1 MPSMAP
7 IAKERNQ
14 GSLLRAGKHFCYSN
28 MMETPE
34 SPAEVHVGQ
43 DDELRR
49 LRREL
54 AQVSLQLDL
63 LQQRKTSL
71 LAMAAHDL
79 RTPLAIVQGYSQL
92 LADDLLPEAT
102 PAVRE
107 YVINIL
113 AHAHSL
119 GNMIENLMSL
129 EQLERNQLHLAV
141 DCVELC
147 DVADQAIAQVE
158 GLLLV
163 KELKIESINT
173 PVCVTA
179 DEGQIRRILYNV
191 LSHAAKYARPAS
203 TLRIEVM
210 GDGEYG
216 RVSLTDPNRFLNE
229 DTVARL
235 FELVDVN
242 TSGHTALRG
251 MDIGLVLA
259 RQVIDRH
266 GGRVAAASTP
276 HSGTTLSLY
285 LPIADV

>member
-1 MPSMAP
+1 MD
-7 IAKERNQ
+7 
-14 GSLLRAGKHFCYSN
+14 
-28 MMETPE
+28 TPD

-43 DDELRR
+43 ADELRR

-79 RTPLAIVQGYSQL
+79 RTPLAIIQGYSQL
-92 LADDLLPEAT
+92 LADDLLPDAP

-113 AHAHSL
+113 AHAESL

-129 EQLERNQLHLAV
+129 DQLERNQLHLAV

-147 DVADQAIAQVE
+147 DLAEQALAQTE

-163 KELKIESINT
+163 KELKVESATT
-173 PVCVTA
+173 PLCVTA
-179 DEGQIRRILYNV
+179 DEGQIRRILYNL

-203 TLRIEVM
+203 TLHLEVT
-210 GDGEYG
+210 GDGQFG
-216 RVSLTDPNRFLNE
+216 CVSVTDPNRFLSE
-229 DTVARL
+229 ETVARL

-259 RQVIDRH
+259 RQVIERH

-276 HSGTTLSLY
+276 HSGTTLSFY
-285 LPIADV
+285 LPVADV

>member
-1 MPSMAP
+1 M
-7 IAKERNQ
+7 N
-14 GSLLRAGKHFCYSN
+14 
-28 MMETPE
+28 TPD
-34 SPAEVHVGQ
+34 SPAEVRAGQ

-79 RTPLAIVQGYSQL
+79 RTPLAIIQGYSQL
-92 LADDLLPEAT
+92 LADDLLPDAS

-113 AHAHSL
+113 AHAESL

-129 EQLERNQLHLAV
+129 DQLERNQLHLAV

-147 DVADQAIAQVE
+147 ELADQAMAQVE

-163 KELKIESINT
+163 KELSVENASS

-179 DEGQIRRILYNV
+179 DEGQIRRILYNL
-191 LSHAAKYARPAS
+191 LSHTAKYARPSS
-203 TLRIEVM
+203 TLRIEVT
-210 GDGEYG
+210 GDSAFG
-216 RVSLTDPNRFLNE
+216 RVSLTDPNRFLNDE
-229 DTVARL
+229 TVARL

-251 MDIGLVLA
+251 MDIGLVFA
-259 RQVIDRH
+259 RQVVERH
-266 GGRVAAASTP
+266 GGRVAAVSLP
-276 HSGTTLSLY
+276 QSGTTLSIY
-285 LPIADV
+285 LPVADV

>member
-1 MPSMAP
+1 MD
-7 IAKERNQ
+7 
-14 GSLLRAGKHFCYSN
+14 
-28 MMETPE
+28 TPD
-34 SPAEVHVGQ
+34 SPAEVPVGQ
-43 DDELRR
+43 DNELRR

-79 RTPLAIVQGYSQL
+79 RTPLAIIQGYSQL

-107 YVINIL
+107 YVVNIL
-113 AHAHSL
+113 AHAESL

-129 EQLERNQLHLAV
+129 DQLERNQLHLSV

-147 DVADQAIAQVE
+147 DVADQALAQVE

-163 KELKIESINT
+163 KELKIESANT

-179 DEGQIRRILYNV
+179 DEGQIRRILYNL
-191 LSHAAKYARPAS
+191 LSHTAKYARPAS
-203 TLRIEVM
+203 TVRIEVAA
-210 GDGEYG
+210 DGAFG
-216 RVSLTDPNRFLNE
+216 RVSLTDPNRALSE
-229 DTVARL
+229 ETVARL

-259 RQVIDRH
+259 RQVIERH
-266 GGRVAAASTP
+266 GGRVAAASSP
-276 HSGTTLSLY
+276 QNGTTLSFF
-285 LPIADV
+285 LPVADV

>member
-1 MPSMAP
+1 M
-7 IAKERNQ
+7 N
-14 GSLLRAGKHFCYSN
+14 
-28 MMETPE
+28 TPD
-34 SPAEVHVGQ
+34 SPAEVHAGK

-79 RTPLAIVQGYSQL
+79 RTPLAIIQGYSQL
-92 LADDLLPEAT
+92 LADDLLPDAS

-107 YVINIL
+107 YVVNIL
-113 AHAHSL
+113 AHAESL

-147 DVADQAIAQVE
+147 DVAEQAMAQVE

-163 KELKIESINT
+163 KELTVESDT
-173 PVCVTA
+173 SPVCVTA
-179 DEGQIRRILYNV
+179 DEGQIRRILYNL

-203 TLRIEVM
+203 TLRLEVV
-210 GDGEYG
+210 GDGSFG
-216 RVSLTDPNRFLNE
+216 CISLTDPNRFLTE

-242 TSGHTALRG
+242 TSGQTALRG

-259 RQVIDRH
+259 RQVVARH

-276 HSGTTLSLY
+276 QTGTTLSLY
-285 LPIADV
+285 LPVADV

>member
-1 MPSMAP
+1 MD
-7 IAKERNQ
+7 
-14 GSLLRAGKHFCYSN
+14 
-28 MMETPE
+28 TPD

-43 DDELRR
+43 ADELLR

-79 RTPLAIVQGYSQL
+79 RTPLAIIQGYSQL
-92 LADDLLPEAT
+92 LADDLLPDAP

-113 AHAHSL
+113 AHAESL

-129 EQLERNQLHLAV
+129 DQLERNQLHLAV

-147 DVADQAIAQVE
+147 DLAEQALAQTE

-163 KELKIESINT
+163 KELKVESATT
-173 PVCVTA
+173 PLCVTA
-179 DEGQIRRILYNV
+179 DEGQIRRILYNL

-203 TLRIEVM
+203 TLHLEVT
-210 GDGEYG
+210 GDGQFG
-216 RVSLTDPNRFLNE
+216 CVSVTDPNRFLSE
-229 DTVARL
+229 ETVARL

-259 RQVIDRH
+259 RQVIERH

-276 HSGTTLSLY
+276 HSGTTLSFY
-285 LPIADV
+285 LPVADV

>member
-1 MPSMAP
+1 MD
-7 IAKERNQ
+7 
-14 GSLLRAGKHFCYSN
+14 
-28 MMETPE
+28 TPD
-34 SPAEVHVGQ
+34 SPADVHVGQ
-43 DDELRR
+43 ADELRR

-79 RTPLAIVQGYSQL
+79 RTPLAIIQGYSQL
-92 LADDLLPEAT
+92 LADDLLPDASPT
-102 PAVRE
+102 VRE
-107 YVINIL
+107 YVVNIL
-113 AHAHSL
+113 AHAESL

-129 EQLERNQLHLAV
+129 DQLERNQLHLSV

-147 DVADQAIAQVE
+147 EVADQAMDQVE

-163 KELKIESINT
+163 KELKLESDST

-179 DEGQIRRILYNV
+179 DEGQIRRILYNL

-203 TLRIEVM
+203 TLYIKVT
-210 GDGEYG
+210 GDGEFG
-216 RVSLTDPNRFLNE
+216 RISLTDSNRFLSE
-229 DTVARL
+229 DTLARL

-259 RQVIDRH
+259 RQIIEQH
-266 GGRVAAASTP
+266 GGRVTATSTP
-276 HSGTTLSLY
+276 QSGTTLSLY
-285 LPIADV
+285 LPVADV